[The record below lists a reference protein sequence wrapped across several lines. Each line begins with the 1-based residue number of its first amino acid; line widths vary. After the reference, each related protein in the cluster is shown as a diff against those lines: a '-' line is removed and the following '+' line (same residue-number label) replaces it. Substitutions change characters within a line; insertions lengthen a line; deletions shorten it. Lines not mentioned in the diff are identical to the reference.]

1 MAIKIGDKVKFLN
14 TVGGGRV
21 VGIISKTTLNVLTD
35 DDFEIPSLITELV
48 KVEETDPISIDAS
61 YSKNADK
68 ENDKK
73 KKKTASTGRVV
84 IEDDEMTQDEPFKFE
99 KKVVTYDNQS
109 DEPYQ
114 RPSDDWDLY
123 MIFVPAKGTD
133 PTASDLDIY
142 LVNDSNY
149 DTIYHIATLK
159 DKLHK
164 SYKQGTI
171 EANTK
176 EKIDTLKRNNVSDVN
191 EYIFQMM
198 PFKKKDL
205 YIPKS
210 PVFKSV
216 KVAAVK
222 LSKTKSYV
230 VNDYFDEPSVLFTIM
245 KENQLETEVIKLSE
259 ADVNKIIVQKE
270 VKNIQIN
277 KPKESVKKELI
288 QHVVDLHIHELLE
301 NEMGLSAKDMLDVQ
315 MDRFRNEMDDAINN
329 GNIHKLVFIHGVG
342 NGRLKMEITRELDS
356 KYKKFKYQD
365 ASFKEFGY
373 GATLIF
379 LK

>member
-14 TVGGGRV
+14 SVGGGRV
-21 VGIISKTTLNVLTD
+21 VGIINKTTLNVLTD
-35 DDFEIPSLITELV
+35 DDFEIPSIITELV
-48 KVEETDPISIDAS
+48 KVEDADPISLDAAYTKNS
-61 YSKNADK
+61 SKDS
-68 ENDKK
+68 ENKK
-73 KKKTASTGRVV
+73 KKQGVSGKQLVEE
-84 IEDDEMTQDEPFKFE
+84 EDFIQDEPFKFE
-99 KKVVTYDNQS
+99 KKVVTFDKQ
-109 DEPYQ
+109 DEEPYQ

-123 MIFVPAKGTD
+123 MVFVPQKGTD
-133 PTASDLDIY
+133 PTASDLDVY

-149 DTIYHIATLK
+149 DTIYHIATIK

-176 EKIDTLKRNNVSDVN
+176 EKIDTLKRNNVAEVN
-191 EYIFQMM
+191 EYIYQLL

-205 YIPKS
+205 YLPKA

-222 LSKTKSYV
+222 LSKTKSYTS
-230 VNDYFDEPSVLFTIM
+230 NDYFDEPSVLFTIM
-245 KENQLETEVIKLSE
+245 KENQLENEVIKLTD

-270 VKNIQIN
+270 SQSKQAV
-277 KPKESVKKELI
+277 KPKEASRKEVV

-301 NEMGLSAKDMLDVQ
+301 SEMGLSAKDMLDVQ
-315 MDRFRNEMDDAINN
+315 MDRFRNEMEDAISN

-342 NGRLKMEITRELDS
+342 NGRLKMEITRELDA
-356 KYKKFKYQD
+356 KYRKYKYQD